1 MVTGARPRRGGAAAG
16 ARVRRPQEP
25 ERTGGGEEVH
35 EDQQLTL
42 VLVEV
47 SRRRGELG
55 DGRKPWSTAA
65 DQRRESIDF
74 SGFAAS
80 WHEQLKEEEE
90 RSAAE
95 LLVFSP
101 EQEVAVIRR
110 GFSPDVAR
118 VSGELRKEE
127 TKWEWLRV
135 SPERRR
141 ASCSPGKGGGA
152 NRSAGRRGTA
162 ERTPP
167 AHGEVGSLKTIPVF

>member
-1 MVTGARPRRGGAAAG
+1 MEG
-16 ARVRRPQEP
+16 
-25 ERTGGGEEVH
+25 
-35 EDQQLTL
+35 
-42 VLVEV
+42 

-55 DGRKPWSTAA
+55 AGRKSWSTVA
-65 DQRRESIDF
+65 DPAEGIGVSR
-74 SGFAAS
+74 GFAAS
-80 WHEQLKEEEE
+80 QHEPLEEEEE

-101 EQEVAVIRR
+101 EQEVAGIRR